1 MREVFQNELDSLADM
16 LVEMT
21 QKVSVAMEK
30 SKEAL
35 RTNDL
40 ELAEEVIAAD
50 VEIDRLQLELDKSA
64 AEILALQAPVAR
76 DLRVVIATLRMSAS
90 IERMGDLARHV
101 SQQVRIRF
109 PESAVPDDFRQ
120 VLKDM
125 TTAAVRIAHAIQELV
140 SEPGL
145 DAVPTIDDLDED
157 RRLEPEPVAGRGRH
171 PALPLP
177 RALRRPRGLDRP
189 AHRVPADRVVD
200 IGAHPRHR
208 LIGPADRRSLRL
220 CPARQHRT
228 EARSRM
234 IRERASA

>member
-35 RTNDL
+35 RTNNL

-120 VLKDM
+120 ILKDM

-145 DAVPTIDDLDED
+145 DAVPTIDDLDETLD
-157 RRLEPEPVAGRGRH
+157 TLHLAVFTKIAGSSLSPSQVADVTLLSRYLERFGDHAVSIAQRIEYLLTGSWTSE
-171 PALPLP
+171 
-177 RALRRPRGLDRP
+177 
-189 AHRVPADRVVD
+189 
-200 IGAHPRHR
+200 
-208 LIGPADRRSLRL
+208 LIPGTD
-220 CPARQHRT
+220 
-228 EARSRM
+228 
-234 IRERASA
+234 

>member
-76 DLRVVIATLRMSAS
+76 DLRVVIAT
-90 IERMGDLARHV
+90 DLA
-101 SQQVRIRF
+101 
-109 PESAVPDDFRQ
+109 E
-120 VLKDM
+120 
-125 TTAAVRIAHAIQELV
+125 EL
-140 SEPGL
+140 
-145 DAVPTIDDLDED
+145 
-157 RRLEPEPVAGRGRH
+157 
-171 PALPLP
+171 
-177 RALRRPRGLDRP
+177 
-189 AHRVPADRVVD
+189 
-200 IGAHPRHR
+200 
-208 LIGPADRRSLRL
+208 
-220 CPARQHRT
+220 
-228 EARSRM
+228 
-234 IRERASA
+234 

>member
-30 SKEAL
+30 SRDAL

-120 VLKDM
+120 ILKDM

-145 DAVPTIDDLDED
+145 DAVPTIDDLDETLD
-157 RRLEPEPVAGRGRH
+157 TLHLAVFTKIAGSNLSPSQVADVTLLSRYLERFGDHAVSIAQRIEYLLTGSWTSE
-171 PALPLP
+171 
-177 RALRRPRGLDRP
+177 
-189 AHRVPADRVVD
+189 
-200 IGAHPRHR
+200 
-208 LIGPADRRSLRL
+208 LIPGTD
-220 CPARQHRT
+220 
-228 EARSRM
+228 
-234 IRERASA
+234 

>member
-30 SKEAL
+30 SRDAL

-120 VLKDM
+120 ILKDM

-145 DAVPTIDDLDED
+145 DAVPTIDDLDETLD
-157 RRLEPEPVAGRGRH
+157 TLHLAVFTKIAGSSLSPSQVADVTLLSRYLERFGDHAVSIAQRIEYLLTGSWTSE
-171 PALPLP
+171 
-177 RALRRPRGLDRP
+177 
-189 AHRVPADRVVD
+189 
-200 IGAHPRHR
+200 
-208 LIGPADRRSLRL
+208 LIPGTD
-220 CPARQHRT
+220 
-228 EARSRM
+228 
-234 IRERASA
+234 

>member
-40 ELAEEVIAAD
+40 ELAEEVIAGD

-120 VLKDM
+120 ILKDM

-145 DAVPTIDDLDED
+145 DAVPTIDDLDETLD
-157 RRLEPEPVAGRGRH
+157 TLHLAVFTKIAGSSLSPSQVADVTLLSRYLERFGYHAVSIAQRIEYLLTGSWTSE
-171 PALPLP
+171 
-177 RALRRPRGLDRP
+177 
-189 AHRVPADRVVD
+189 
-200 IGAHPRHR
+200 
-208 LIGPADRRSLRL
+208 LIPG
-220 CPARQHRT
+220 T
-228 EARSRM
+228 E
-234 IRERASA
+234 

>member
-35 RTNDL
+35 RTNNL

-120 VLKDM
+120 ILKDM
-125 TTAAVRIAHAIQELV
+125 TTAAVRIAHAIHELV

-145 DAVPTIDDLDED
+145 DSVPTIDNLDETLD
-157 RRLEPEPVAGRGRH
+157 TLHLAVFTKIAGSNLSPSQVADVTLLSRYLERFGDHAVSIAQRIEYLLTGSWTSE
-171 PALPLP
+171 
-177 RALRRPRGLDRP
+177 
-189 AHRVPADRVVD
+189 
-200 IGAHPRHR
+200 
-208 LIGPADRRSLRL
+208 LIPGTD
-220 CPARQHRT
+220 
-228 EARSRM
+228 
-234 IRERASA
+234 

>member
-35 RTNDL
+35 RTNNL

-120 VLKDM
+120 ILKDM
-125 TTAAVRIAHAIQELV
+125 TEAAVRIAHAIQELV

-145 DAVPTIDDLDED
+145 DAVPTIDDLDETLD
-157 RRLEPEPVAGRGRH
+157 TLHLAVFTKIAGSNLSPSQVADVTLLSRYLERFGDHAVSIAQRIEYLLTGSWTSE
-171 PALPLP
+171 
-177 RALRRPRGLDRP
+177 
-189 AHRVPADRVVD
+189 
-200 IGAHPRHR
+200 
-208 LIGPADRRSLRL
+208 LIPGTD
-220 CPARQHRT
+220 
-228 EARSRM
+228 
-234 IRERASA
+234 

>member
-40 ELAEEVIAAD
+40 ELAEEVIAGD

-120 VLKDM
+120 ILKDM

-145 DAVPTIDDLDED
+145 DAVPTIDDLDETLD
-157 RRLEPEPVAGRGRH
+157 TLHLAVFTKIAGSSLSPSQVADVTLLSRYLERFGDHAVSIAQRIEYLLTGSWTSE
-171 PALPLP
+171 
-177 RALRRPRGLDRP
+177 
-189 AHRVPADRVVD
+189 
-200 IGAHPRHR
+200 
-208 LIGPADRRSLRL
+208 LIPG
-220 CPARQHRT
+220 T
-228 EARSRM
+228 E
-234 IRERASA
+234 

>member
-30 SKEAL
+30 SKDAL
-35 RTNDL
+35 KNNDL

-120 VLKDM
+120 ILKDM

-145 DAVPTIDDLDED
+145 DAVPTIDDLDETLD
-157 RRLEPEPVAGRGRH
+157 TLHLAVFTKIAGSNLSPSQVADVTLLSRYLERFGDHAVSIAQRIEYLLTGSWTSE
-171 PALPLP
+171 
-177 RALRRPRGLDRP
+177 
-189 AHRVPADRVVD
+189 
-200 IGAHPRHR
+200 
-208 LIGPADRRSLRL
+208 LIPGTD
-220 CPARQHRT
+220 
-228 EARSRM
+228 
-234 IRERASA
+234 

>member
-30 SKEAL
+30 SKDAL

-120 VLKDM
+120 ILKDM

-145 DAVPTIDDLDED
+145 DAVPTIDDLDETLD
-157 RRLEPEPVAGRGRH
+157 TLHLAVFTKIAGSNLSPSQVADVTLLSRYLERFGDHAVSIAQRIEYLLTGSWTSE
-171 PALPLP
+171 
-177 RALRRPRGLDRP
+177 
-189 AHRVPADRVVD
+189 
-200 IGAHPRHR
+200 
-208 LIGPADRRSLRL
+208 LIPGTD
-220 CPARQHRT
+220 
-228 EARSRM
+228 
-234 IRERASA
+234 

>member
-1 MREVFQNELDSLADM
+1 M

-35 RTNDL
+35 RTNNL

-120 VLKDM
+120 ILKDM

-145 DAVPTIDDLDED
+145 DAVPTIDDLDETLD
-157 RRLEPEPVAGRGRH
+157 TLHLAVFTKIAGSNLSPSQVADVTLLSRYLERFGDHAVSIAQRIEYLLTGSWTSE
-171 PALPLP
+171 
-177 RALRRPRGLDRP
+177 
-189 AHRVPADRVVD
+189 
-200 IGAHPRHR
+200 
-208 LIGPADRRSLRL
+208 LIPGTD
-220 CPARQHRT
+220 
-228 EARSRM
+228 
-234 IRERASA
+234 

>member
-40 ELAEEVIAAD
+40 ELAEEVIAGD

-120 VLKDM
+120 ILKDM

-145 DAVPTIDDLDED
+145 DAVPTIDDLDETLD
-157 RRLEPEPVAGRGRH
+157 TLHLAVFTKIAGSSLSPSQVADVTLLSRYLERFGDHAVSIAQRIEYLLTVSWTSE
-171 PALPLP
+171 
-177 RALRRPRGLDRP
+177 
-189 AHRVPADRVVD
+189 
-200 IGAHPRHR
+200 
-208 LIGPADRRSLRL
+208 LIPGTD
-220 CPARQHRT
+220 
-228 EARSRM
+228 
-234 IRERASA
+234 

>member
-120 VLKDM
+120 ILRDM

-145 DAVPTIDDLDED
+145 EAVPTIDDLDETLD
-157 RRLEPEPVAGRGRH
+157 TLHLAVFTKIAGSSLSPSQVADVTLLSRYLERFGDHAVSIAQRIEYLLTGSWTSE
-171 PALPLP
+171 
-177 RALRRPRGLDRP
+177 
-189 AHRVPADRVVD
+189 
-200 IGAHPRHR
+200 
-208 LIGPADRRSLRL
+208 LIPGTD
-220 CPARQHRT
+220 
-228 EARSRM
+228 
-234 IRERASA
+234 

>member
-35 RTNDL
+35 RTNNL

-120 VLKDM
+120 ILKDM

-145 DAVPTIDDLDED
+145 DAVPTIDDLDETLD
-157 RRLEPEPVAGRGRH
+157 TLHLAVFTKIAGSNLSPSQVTDVTLLSRYLERFGDHAVSIAQRIEYLLTGSWKSE
-171 PALPLP
+171 
-177 RALRRPRGLDRP
+177 
-189 AHRVPADRVVD
+189 
-200 IGAHPRHR
+200 
-208 LIGPADRRSLRL
+208 LIPGTD
-220 CPARQHRT
+220 
-228 EARSRM
+228 
-234 IRERASA
+234 

>member
-120 VLKDM
+120 ILSDM

-145 DAVPTIDDLDED
+145 DAVPTIDDLDETLD
-157 RRLEPEPVAGRGRH
+157 TLHLAVFTKIAGSSLSPSQVADVTLLSRYLERFGDHAVSIAQRIEYLLTGSWTSE
-171 PALPLP
+171 
-177 RALRRPRGLDRP
+177 
-189 AHRVPADRVVD
+189 
-200 IGAHPRHR
+200 
-208 LIGPADRRSLRL
+208 LIPGTD
-220 CPARQHRT
+220 
-228 EARSRM
+228 
-234 IRERASA
+234 

>member
-101 SQQVRIRF
+101 SQLVGIRF

-145 DAVPTIDDLDED
+145 DAVPTIDDLDETLD
-157 RRLEPEPVAGRGRH
+157 TLHLAVFTKIAGSNLSPSQVADVTLLSRYLERFGDHAVSIAQRIEYLLTGSWTSE
-171 PALPLP
+171 
-177 RALRRPRGLDRP
+177 
-189 AHRVPADRVVD
+189 
-200 IGAHPRHR
+200 
-208 LIGPADRRSLRL
+208 LIPGTD
-220 CPARQHRT
+220 
-228 EARSRM
+228 
-234 IRERASA
+234 

>member
-1 MREVFQNELDSLADM
+1 M

-145 DAVPTIDDLDED
+145 DAVPTIDDLDETLD
-157 RRLEPEPVAGRGRH
+157 TLHLAVFTKIAGSNLSPSQVADVTLLSRYLERFGDHAVSIAQRIEYLLTGSWTSE
-171 PALPLP
+171 
-177 RALRRPRGLDRP
+177 
-189 AHRVPADRVVD
+189 
-200 IGAHPRHR
+200 
-208 LIGPADRRSLRL
+208 LIPGTD
-220 CPARQHRT
+220 
-228 EARSRM
+228 
-234 IRERASA
+234 

>member
-120 VLKDM
+120 ILRDM

-145 DAVPTIDDLDED
+145 DAVPTIDDLDETLD
-157 RRLEPEPVAGRGRH
+157 TLHLAVFTKIAGSSLSPSQVADVTLLSRYLERFGDHAVSIAQRIEYLLTGSWTSE
-171 PALPLP
+171 
-177 RALRRPRGLDRP
+177 
-189 AHRVPADRVVD
+189 
-200 IGAHPRHR
+200 
-208 LIGPADRRSLRL
+208 LIPGTD
-220 CPARQHRT
+220 
-228 EARSRM
+228 
-234 IRERASA
+234 

>member
-30 SKEAL
+30 SKDAL

-120 VLKDM
+120 ILRDM

-145 DAVPTIDDLDED
+145 DAVPTIDDLDETLD
-157 RRLEPEPVAGRGRH
+157 TLHLAVFTKIAGSSLSPSQVADVTLLSRYLERFGDHAVSIAQRIEYLLTGSWTSE
-171 PALPLP
+171 
-177 RALRRPRGLDRP
+177 
-189 AHRVPADRVVD
+189 
-200 IGAHPRHR
+200 
-208 LIGPADRRSLRL
+208 LIPGTD
-220 CPARQHRT
+220 
-228 EARSRM
+228 
-234 IRERASA
+234 

>member
-35 RTNDL
+35 RTNTL

-120 VLKDM
+120 ILKDM

-145 DAVPTIDDLDED
+145 DAVPTIDDLDETLD
-157 RRLEPEPVAGRGRH
+157 TLHLAVFTKIAGSNLSPSQVADVTLLSRYLERFGDHAVSIAQRIEYLLTGSWTSE
-171 PALPLP
+171 
-177 RALRRPRGLDRP
+177 
-189 AHRVPADRVVD
+189 
-200 IGAHPRHR
+200 
-208 LIGPADRRSLRL
+208 LIPGTD
-220 CPARQHRT
+220 
-228 EARSRM
+228 
-234 IRERASA
+234 

>member
-120 VLKDM
+120 ILKDM

-145 DAVPTIDDLDED
+145 DAVPTIDDLDETLD
-157 RRLEPEPVAGRGRH
+157 TLHLAVFMKIAGSSLSPSQVADVTLLSRYLERFGDHAVSIAQRIEYLLTGSWTSE
-171 PALPLP
+171 
-177 RALRRPRGLDRP
+177 
-189 AHRVPADRVVD
+189 
-200 IGAHPRHR
+200 
-208 LIGPADRRSLRL
+208 LIPGTD
-220 CPARQHRT
+220 
-228 EARSRM
+228 
-234 IRERASA
+234 

>member
-35 RTNDL
+35 RTNNL

-120 VLKDM
+120 ILRDM

-145 DAVPTIDDLDED
+145 DAVPTIDDLDETLD
-157 RRLEPEPVAGRGRH
+157 TLHLAVFTKIAGSSLSPSQVADVTLLSRYLERFGDHAVSIAQRIEYLLTGSWTSE
-171 PALPLP
+171 
-177 RALRRPRGLDRP
+177 
-189 AHRVPADRVVD
+189 
-200 IGAHPRHR
+200 
-208 LIGPADRRSLRL
+208 LIPGTD
-220 CPARQHRT
+220 
-228 EARSRM
+228 
-234 IRERASA
+234 

>member
-50 VEIDRLQLELDKSA
+50 VEIDRLKLELDKSA

-120 VLKDM
+120 ILRDM

-145 DAVPTIDDLDED
+145 DAVPTIDDLDETLD
-157 RRLEPEPVAGRGRH
+157 TLHLAVFTKIAGSSLSPSQVADVTLLSRYLERFGDHAVSIAQRIEYLLTGSWTSE
-171 PALPLP
+171 
-177 RALRRPRGLDRP
+177 
-189 AHRVPADRVVD
+189 
-200 IGAHPRHR
+200 
-208 LIGPADRRSLRL
+208 LIPGTD
-220 CPARQHRT
+220 
-228 EARSRM
+228 
-234 IRERASA
+234 

>member
-1 MREVFQNELDSLADM
+1 MREVFQNELDSLAEM

-120 VLKDM
+120 ILRDM

-145 DAVPTIDDLDED
+145 DAVPTIDDLDETLD
-157 RRLEPEPVAGRGRH
+157 TLHLAVFTKIAGSNLSPSQVADVTLLSRYLERFGDHAVSIAQRIEYLLTGSWTSE
-171 PALPLP
+171 
-177 RALRRPRGLDRP
+177 
-189 AHRVPADRVVD
+189 
-200 IGAHPRHR
+200 
-208 LIGPADRRSLRL
+208 LIPGTD
-220 CPARQHRT
+220 
-228 EARSRM
+228 
-234 IRERASA
+234 

>member
-145 DAVPTIDDLDED
+145 DAVPTIDDLDETLD
-157 RRLEPEPVAGRGRH
+157 TLHLAVFTKIAGSNLSPSQVADVTLLSRYLERFGDHAVSIAQRIEYLLTGSWTSE
-171 PALPLP
+171 
-177 RALRRPRGLDRP
+177 
-189 AHRVPADRVVD
+189 
-200 IGAHPRHR
+200 
-208 LIGPADRRSLRL
+208 LIPGTD
-220 CPARQHRT
+220 
-228 EARSRM
+228 
-234 IRERASA
+234 

>member
-35 RTNDL
+35 RTNNL

-120 VLKDM
+120 ILKDM

-145 DAVPTIDDLDED
+145 DAVPTIDDLDETLD
-157 RRLEPEPVAGRGRH
+157 TLHLAVFTKIAGSNLSPSQVADVTLLSRYLERFGDHAVSIAQRIEYLLTGSWTSE
-171 PALPLP
+171 
-177 RALRRPRGLDRP
+177 
-189 AHRVPADRVVD
+189 
-200 IGAHPRHR
+200 
-208 LIGPADRRSLRL
+208 LIPGTD
-220 CPARQHRT
+220 
-228 EARSRM
+228 
-234 IRERASA
+234 

>member
-35 RTNDL
+35 RTNNL

-120 VLKDM
+120 ILKDM

-145 DAVPTIDDLDED
+145 DAVPTIDDLDETLD
-157 RRLEPEPVAGRGRH
+157 TLHLAVFTKIASSDLNPSQVADVTLLSRYLERFGDHAVSIAQRIEYLLTGSWTSE
-171 PALPLP
+171 
-177 RALRRPRGLDRP
+177 
-189 AHRVPADRVVD
+189 
-200 IGAHPRHR
+200 
-208 LIGPADRRSLRL
+208 LIPGTD
-220 CPARQHRT
+220 
-228 EARSRM
+228 
-234 IRERASA
+234 

>member
-30 SKEAL
+30 SRDAL
-35 RTNDL
+35 KNNDL

-50 VEIDRLQLELDKSA
+50 VEIDRLQLELDKAA

-120 VLKDM
+120 ILKDM
-125 TTAAVRIAHAIQELV
+125 TEAAVRIAHAIQELV

-145 DAVPTIDDLDED
+145 DAVPTIDNLDETLD
-157 RRLEPEPVAGRGRH
+157 SLHLAVFTKIAGSSLNPSQVADVTLLSRYLERFGDHAVSIA
-171 PALPLP
+171 
-177 RALRRPRGLDRP
+177 
-189 AHRVPADRVVD
+189 
-200 IGAHPRHR
+200 
-208 LIGPADRRSLRL
+208 
-220 CPARQHRT
+220 QRT
-228 EARSRM
+228 EYLLTGAWESEL
-234 IRERASA
+234 IPGTD

>member
-140 SEPGL
+140 SEPGQ
-145 DAVPTIDDLDED
+145 DAVPTIDDLDETLD
-157 RRLEPEPVAGRGRH
+157 TLHLAVFTKIAGSNLSPSQVADVTLLSRYLERFGDHAVSIAQRIEYLLTGSWTSE
-171 PALPLP
+171 
-177 RALRRPRGLDRP
+177 
-189 AHRVPADRVVD
+189 
-200 IGAHPRHR
+200 
-208 LIGPADRRSLRL
+208 LIPGTD
-220 CPARQHRT
+220 
-228 EARSRM
+228 
-234 IRERASA
+234 

>member
-30 SKEAL
+30 SRDAL

-120 VLKDM
+120 ILKDM

-145 DAVPTIDDLDED
+145 DSVPTIDNLDETLDTLHLAVVTEIASPDLD
-157 RRLEPEPVAGRGRH
+157 PAQVADVT
-171 PALPLP
+171 L
-177 RALRRPRGLDRP
+177 
-189 AHRVPADRVVD
+189 
-200 IGAHPRHR
+200 
-208 LIGPADRRSLRL
+208 
-220 CPARQHRT
+220 
-228 EARSRM
+228 RSRYL
-234 IRERASA
+234 ERFGDHAVSIAQRIEYLLTGSWKSELIPGTD

>member
-35 RTNDL
+35 RTNNL

-145 DAVPTIDDLDED
+145 DAVPTIDDLDETLD
-157 RRLEPEPVAGRGRH
+157 TLHLAVFTKIAGSNLSPSQVADVTLLSRYLERFGDHAVSIAQRIEYLLTGSWTSE
-171 PALPLP
+171 
-177 RALRRPRGLDRP
+177 
-189 AHRVPADRVVD
+189 
-200 IGAHPRHR
+200 
-208 LIGPADRRSLRL
+208 LIPGTD
-220 CPARQHRT
+220 
-228 EARSRM
+228 
-234 IRERASA
+234 

>member
-30 SKEAL
+30 SRDAL
-35 RTNDL
+35 KDNDL

-50 VEIDRLQLELDKSA
+50 VEIDRLQLELDKAA

-120 VLKDM
+120 ILKDM
-125 TTAAVRIAHAIQELV
+125 TEAAVHIAHAIQELV

-145 DAVPTIDDLDED
+145 DAVPTIDNLDETLD
-157 RRLEPEPVAGRGRH
+157 SLHLAVFTKIAGSSLNPSQVADVTLLSRYLERFGDHAVSIA
-171 PALPLP
+171 
-177 RALRRPRGLDRP
+177 
-189 AHRVPADRVVD
+189 
-200 IGAHPRHR
+200 
-208 LIGPADRRSLRL
+208 
-220 CPARQHRT
+220 QRT
-228 EARSRM
+228 EYLLTGAWESEL
-234 IRERASA
+234 IPGTD

>member
-120 VLKDM
+120 ILKDM

-145 DAVPTIDDLDED
+145 DAVPTIDDLDETLD
-157 RRLEPEPVAGRGRH
+157 TLHLAVFTKIAGSNLSPSQVADVTLLSRYLERFGDHAVSIAQRIEYLLTGSWTSE
-171 PALPLP
+171 
-177 RALRRPRGLDRP
+177 
-189 AHRVPADRVVD
+189 
-200 IGAHPRHR
+200 
-208 LIGPADRRSLRL
+208 LIPGTD
-220 CPARQHRT
+220 
-228 EARSRM
+228 
-234 IRERASA
+234 

>member
-35 RTNDL
+35 RTNNL

-120 VLKDM
+120 ILKDM

-145 DAVPTIDDLDED
+145 DAVPTIDDLDETLD
-157 RRLEPEPVAGRGRH
+157 TLHLAVFTKIAGSNLSPSQVADVTLLSRYLERFGDHAVSIAQRIEYLLTGSWKSE
-171 PALPLP
+171 
-177 RALRRPRGLDRP
+177 
-189 AHRVPADRVVD
+189 
-200 IGAHPRHR
+200 
-208 LIGPADRRSLRL
+208 LIPGTD
-220 CPARQHRT
+220 
-228 EARSRM
+228 
-234 IRERASA
+234 